1 MNNNLRTECLNINQ
15 IYLSNYLPMDKLD
28 KAREEICKDCM
39 FWIISTNCRA
49 CLYNTLKN
57 GEKSD
62 WWTNKRA

>member
-1 MNNNLRTECLNINQ
+1 
-15 IYLSNYLPMDKLD
+15 MDKLS

-57 GEKSD
+57 GETRD
-62 WWTNKRA
+62 RQTHKRA